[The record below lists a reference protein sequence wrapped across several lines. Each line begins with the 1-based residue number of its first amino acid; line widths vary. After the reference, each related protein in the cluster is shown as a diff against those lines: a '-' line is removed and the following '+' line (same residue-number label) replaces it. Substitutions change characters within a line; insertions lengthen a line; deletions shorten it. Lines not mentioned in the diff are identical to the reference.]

1 MSDQFFTQRNCDRC
15 HNPLTHGRI
24 MSKFNEDCICMEC
37 SAKER
42 ELPEYH
48 EADQAEI
55 EAIKRGDWNFPG
67 IGYPQKGNK

>member
-1 MSDQFFTQRNCDRC
+1 MSDPFFTRRTCDRC
-15 HNPLTHGRI
+15 HKPLTNGRI

-42 ELPEYH
+42 ELPEYR
-48 EADQAEI
+48 EADRAEI

-67 IGYPQKGNK
+67 IGYPQKGK